1 MLIVGDV
8 LSPPQKQRFQVKT
21 LTAKIS
27 FPLDIQ
33 KMLRMKMP
41 WMMNL
46 NSSIL
51 TAQLH
56 SDMSWQLDCKQL
68 LEKSNISF
76 PLVLFTTW
84 IFAGKGLNIRPCL
97 KVSSSSQGVY
107 KSNLTSFSLFWPKSD
122 YFWGQYVNKIWPK
135 GGLLLFRINC
145 QNPNLNTTQPNF
157 NLVKFDM
164 IIAVLTTTTHKLFL
178 LERLI
183 LTKLRTTQHNITLLF
198 SGERGA
204 GIQPPPL
211 G

>member
-1 MLIVGDV
+1 MVEKSDNRAQIQRGGWVSRGSTKSSYFTFSLFWSLPLGKSFSDWCWTISDTNSSIIHWKVWYLWVLIIGDV

-107 KSNLTSFSLFWPKSD
+107 KSNLTSFSL
-122 YFWGQYVNKIWPK
+122 
-135 GGLLLFRINC
+135 
-145 QNPNLNTTQPNF
+145 
-157 NLVKFDM
+157 
-164 IIAVLTTTTHKLFL
+164 
-178 LERLI
+178 I
-183 LTKLRTTQHNITLLF
+183 LTKIWLLLRAICN
-198 SGERGA
+198 
-204 GIQPPPL
+204 
-211 G
+211 